1 LTAVHNNS
9 VIEINLKNVKAMDI
23 IYSSELRDSNYKTE
37 ITAVYVLTFCF
48 VLSS

>member
-1 LTAVHNNS
+1 MTAVHNNS

-23 IYSSELRDSNYKTE
+23 IYSSELRDSNYKT
-37 ITAVYVLTFCF
+37 AVYVLTFCF